1 MSIEQIA
8 PYLNEIRAFR
18 HDIHQYP
25 ELGFEE
31 TRTSGIV
38 AQALRDWGYEVET
51 GIGKTGVV
59 GRLRN
64 GSGSKSIGLRADMDA
79 LPIEEKSGALWQSKK
94 LGVMHACGHDG
105 HTAMLLGAAHYLAD
119 TRNFS
124 GTLNVIFQPAEEGL
138 GGAVAMMKDGLF
150 DRYPCDA
157 IFGMHNMPGIPQG
170 HVVFRKGP
178 FMASS
183 DYVTVT
189 LRGAGGH
196 GALPHKATDSI
207 VAASAIVMAVQTI
220 VSRNTDPLDMSVIT
234 VGAIHGGEA
243 NNVIPDE
250 VRLELSVRSLSPSTR
265 AMLEQRLREVIELQ
279 ARSYGVTA
287 NIKYRHG
294 YPVLINHDQETE
306 FATQVAGSVL
316 DASRITAEGKP
327 LSGSEDFAYMLE
339 RVPGVYFLVGNGD
352 GEGSCMVHNPAYD
365 FNDNILQTG
374 SGLFVQLVERYLPM
388 DAH

>member
-1 MSIEQIA
+1 MSIEQIT
-8 PYLNEIRAFR
+8 PYLNEMRAFR

-94 LGVMHACGHDG
+94 LGMMHACGHDG

-170 HVVFRKGP
+170 HVVFRKGA

-196 GALPHKATDSI
+196 GALPHKTTDSI

-306 FATQVAGSVL
+306 FATQVAGAVL

-339 RVPGVYFLVGNGD
+339 RVPGAYFLVGNGD

-374 SGLFVQLVERYLPM
+374 AGLFVQLAERYLPV